1 MPHPIQR
8 RITPPMM
15 DNVPITG
22 PFFKK
27 GPNPFTMATIRANSS
42 NPWPKTINGP
52 VTNPLFIDSPI
63 VIVKMGP
70 GIRTPDKANINEM
83 PPMVA
88 KGKIIVFTHHLFSKI
103 ERRGYFHLPSK
114 FGTKKKN
121 LKHSYDKL

>member
-1 MPHPIQR
+1 
-8 RITPPMM
+8 MM

-27 GPNPFTMATIRANSS
+27 GPNPFTMATMRANSS

-52 VTNPLFIDSPI
+52 VTNPLLIDSPI

-83 PPMVA
+83 PPIVA

-103 ERRGYFHLPSK
+103 ERRDYFHLPSK